1 MKIIVLGSN
10 GFLKS
15 NAIINKLKLNKKYKV
30 YSVSRSKNI
39 DLVNLKKFEKFI
51 KKIKPDLIINS
62 AGYGGSVH
70 YVAKH
75 PAEILDTNIK
85 NVFKYL

>member
-10 GFLKS
+10 GFFG

-39 DLVNLKKFEKFI
+39 DLVNLK
-51 KKIKPDLIINS
+51 NS
-62 AGYGGSVH
+62 KS
-70 YVAKH
+70 
-75 PAEILDTNIK
+75 L
-85 NVFKYL
+85 